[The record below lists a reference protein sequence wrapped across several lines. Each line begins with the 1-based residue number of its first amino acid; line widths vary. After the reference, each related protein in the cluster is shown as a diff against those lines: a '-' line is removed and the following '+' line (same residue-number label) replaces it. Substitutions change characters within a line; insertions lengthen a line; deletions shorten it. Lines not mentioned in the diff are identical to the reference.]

1 MKILKKKEVQYSND
15 ITYHVLILCSFKNDY
30 KKKKIIINN
39 NGRWSEEEHKLFLK
53 YYYTYGRKWKIIS
66 NLIGTRNLSQI
77 RSHAQ
82 KYF

>member
-1 MKILKKKEVQYSND
+1 MI
-15 ITYHVLILCSFKNDY
+15 I
-30 KKKKIIINN
+30 KKKIIINN

-77 RSHAQ
+77 SHAQ
-82 KYF
+82 KYFDKIKRLNRKCITTPTTR